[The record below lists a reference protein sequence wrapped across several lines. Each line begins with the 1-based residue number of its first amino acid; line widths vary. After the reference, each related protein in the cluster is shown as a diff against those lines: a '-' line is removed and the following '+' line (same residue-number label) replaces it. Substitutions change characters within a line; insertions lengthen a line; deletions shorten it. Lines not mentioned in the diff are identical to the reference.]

1 MVKIGTWNICLGL
14 KSKKDYIKTIITEEK
29 LDICCIQECEITPDY
44 PINLLTFKDYNIEV
58 ETNSTKSRCCTYI
71 KNSIN
76 YRRRRDLEGEDNNLV
91 IVEVG
96 DAHKY
101 IVINLYRSFSKQNNV
116 SLLDRFCTQLQIIN
130 QTIKDNPNHQT
141 IIMGD
146 FNLNH
151 SFNHNTN
158 YNYKAFFQKLNDVFI
173 PLNLKQI
180 VDFNTW
186 SRIINNQVKESIL
199 DHIYINDITLLS
211 NLDSITPEVG
221 DHKLVMCTVKSD
233 PPTVK
238 PVIKRSWKY
247 YNQIILIEN
256 LRAQN
261 FNFETL
267 DVQQFWNQMENKIVD
282 VVDIIAP
289 RVEFLNNSTRTS
301 HPSIRLKPN
310 INKKRRLLKRYKST
324 QNPNLKNQIHLLS
337 NEIRLDLKNSKK
349 SIIRR
354 SLVPGSSKSL
364 WNAVNLAKDI
374 NPNEIPPKMKI
385 AGKTIHTDDLSE
397 SFAEFFDNKVKRI
410 VETCEVDSSVYNGKK
425 KLNCDTENFMTVENV
440 SNAMKSVKIKN
451 CEGYDRIPQRVL
463 NEGAEI
469 LLKPT
474 HNLFNLIYTTKKI
487 PEQWSISKITPIH
500 KKGNKNEIENY
511 RPIANLC
518 AMTKVFEQ
526 LIIDR
531 LRDIEKKSKCDLTG
545 ASQHGFKQ
553 KRSTTTAGLTIQSI
567 LSRALDKNNYAL
579 MASIDLSAA
588 FDVVNINLLIKRLK
602 IIGIPTDVIELIEI
616 WLKNRLFYVDID
628 GNCSYIKSSDS
639 GTIQGS
645 RLGPILYAI
654 FVSPLFDLEKL
665 TNYAD
670 DNFIIRWGKVLSELI
685 VNMEKSLEAIT
696 KWLKKS
702 GLKVNDNKTELCLFH
717 KNEQLSVKIKV
728 NGSEIKSL
736 SEMSVLGIIFDSK
749 LNWNSHVAKAINK
762 SNAALHCIR
771 LIKYYFTPVEMLN
784 IITAYVY
791 STMYYGSDIWNIPSL
806 KKDLAQKLLSTSAQA
821 LKLCTPS
828 YHDRMSFAELHKIN
842 NRATPKQM
850 CEYSHALQLHKLI
863 NLELPKADW
872 LDLNFQQ
879 VFGGRTRTFNFAKT
893 NNYKI
898 GLNLICNR
906 FHSLNG
912 RIDYSWMNES
922 YESFKIRCKKMF
934 LVDQELELG

>member
-1 MVKIGTWNICLGL
+1 
-14 KSKKDYIKTIITEEK
+14 
-29 LDICCIQECEITPDY
+29 
-44 PINLLTFKDYNIEV
+44 
-58 ETNSTKSRCCTYI
+58 
-71 KNSIN
+71 
-76 YRRRRDLEGEDNNLV
+76 
-91 IVEVG
+91 
-96 DAHKY
+96 
-101 IVINLYRSFSKQNNV
+101 
-116 SLLDRFCTQLQIIN
+116 
-130 QTIKDNPNHQT
+130 
-141 IIMGD
+141 
-146 FNLNH
+146 
-151 SFNHNTN
+151 
-158 YNYKAFFQKLNDVFI
+158 
-173 PLNLKQI
+173 
-180 VDFNTW
+180 
-186 SRIINNQVKESIL
+186 
-199 DHIYINDITLLS
+199 
-211 NLDSITPEVG
+211 
-221 DHKLVMCTVKSD
+221 
-233 PPTVK
+233 
-238 PVIKRSWKY
+238 
-247 YNQIILIEN
+247 
-256 LRAQN
+256 
-261 FNFETL
+261 
-267 DVQQFWNQMENKIVD
+267 MENKIVN

-410 VETCEVDSSVYNGKK
+410 VETCEVDSSVYNGKR
-425 KLNCDTENFMTVENV
+425 KLNCNTENFMTVENV

-474 HNLFNLIYTTKKI
+474 HKLFNLIYTTKKI

-670 DNFIIRWGKVLSELI
+670 DNFIIRWGKVMSELI

-736 SEMSVLGIIFDSK
+736 SEMGVLGIIFDSK

>member
-1 MVKIGTWNICLGL
+1 
-14 KSKKDYIKTIITEEK
+14 
-29 LDICCIQECEITPDY
+29 
-44 PINLLTFKDYNIEV
+44 
-58 ETNSTKSRCCTYI
+58 
-71 KNSIN
+71 
-76 YRRRRDLEGEDNNLV
+76 
-91 IVEVG
+91 
-96 DAHKY
+96 
-101 IVINLYRSFSKQNNV
+101 
-116 SLLDRFCTQLQIIN
+116 
-130 QTIKDNPNHQT
+130 
-141 IIMGD
+141 
-146 FNLNH
+146 
-151 SFNHNTN
+151 
-158 YNYKAFFQKLNDVFI
+158 
-173 PLNLKQI
+173 
-180 VDFNTW
+180 
-186 SRIINNQVKESIL
+186 
-199 DHIYINDITLLS
+199 
-211 NLDSITPEVG
+211 
-221 DHKLVMCTVKSD
+221 
-233 PPTVK
+233 
-238 PVIKRSWKY
+238 
-247 YNQIILIEN
+247 
-256 LRAQN
+256 
-261 FNFETL
+261 
-267 DVQQFWNQMENKIVD
+267 
-282 VVDIIAP
+282 
-289 RVEFLNNSTRTS
+289 
-301 HPSIRLKPN
+301 
-310 INKKRRLLKRYKST
+310 
-324 QNPNLKNQIHLLS
+324 
-337 NEIRLDLKNSKK
+337 
-349 SIIRR
+349 
-354 SLVPGSSKSL
+354 
-364 WNAVNLAKDI
+364 
-374 NPNEIPPKMKI
+374 
-385 AGKTIHTDDLSE
+385 
-397 SFAEFFDNKVKRI
+397 
-410 VETCEVDSSVYNGKK
+410 
-425 KLNCDTENFMTVENV
+425 
-440 SNAMKSVKIKN
+440 
-451 CEGYDRIPQRVL
+451 
-463 NEGAEI
+463 
-469 LLKPT
+469 
-474 HNLFNLIYTTKKI
+474 
-487 PEQWSISKITPIH
+487 
-500 KKGNKNEIENY
+500 
-511 RPIANLC
+511 
-518 AMTKVFEQ
+518 MTKVFEQ

-665 TNYAD
+665 TNYVD
-670 DNFIIRWGKVLSELI
+670 DNFIIRWGRVMSELI

-736 SEMSVLGIIFDSK
+736 SEMGVLGIIFDSK

-771 LIKYYFTPVEMLN
+771 LIKYYFTPVELLN

-850 CEYSHALQLHKLI
+850 CEYSHALQLYKLI
-863 NLELPKADW
+863 SLELPKADW

-934 LVDQELELG
+934 LVDQELELR